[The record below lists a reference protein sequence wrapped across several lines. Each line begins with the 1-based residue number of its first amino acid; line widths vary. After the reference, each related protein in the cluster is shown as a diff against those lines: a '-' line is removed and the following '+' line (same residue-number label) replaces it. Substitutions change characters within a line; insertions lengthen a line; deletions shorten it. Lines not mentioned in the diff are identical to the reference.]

1 MFGVKDPIP
10 CGLHTCVVY
19 KFLCAGCTAC
29 TVGETSRRLSTCA
42 REHLVSDR
50 TSHIFICQHHSPQC
64 RTLCS
69 EECFNILDHASTTFQ
84 RKIKEAIH
92 IQWEKPTLNH
102 QLYHVNSKL
111 SSQRHILFCYYHLFC
126 YCCLF
131 CQSVVYFLKFF
142 LVFCCPF
149 TFLTLTGPC
158 EQGNWDTWMVL
169 DPWNQV

>member
-1 MFGVKDPIP
+1 MFDVKDPIP

-29 TVGETSRRLSTCA
+29 TVGETSRRFPTCA

-111 SSQRHILFCYYHLFC
+111 SSQIRGIHCFVTIICFVT
-126 YCCLF
+126 
-131 CQSVVYFLKFF
+131 VVCFVKVSFIF
-142 LVFCCPF
+142 
-149 TFLTLTGPC
+149 
-158 EQGNWDTWMVL
+158 
-169 DPWNQV
+169 

>member
-29 TVGETSRRLSTCA
+29 TVGETSRRLSTCT

-92 IQWEKPTLNH
+92 IQWEKPTLIINFIMLIQNFPRKGIH
-102 QLYHVNSKL
+102 CFVT
-111 SSQRHILFCYYHLFC
+111 IICFVTVV
-126 YCCLF
+126 CLVKVSF
-131 CQSVVYFLKFF
+131 IF
-142 LVFCCPF
+142 
-149 TFLTLTGPC
+149 
-158 EQGNWDTWMVL
+158 
-169 DPWNQV
+169 